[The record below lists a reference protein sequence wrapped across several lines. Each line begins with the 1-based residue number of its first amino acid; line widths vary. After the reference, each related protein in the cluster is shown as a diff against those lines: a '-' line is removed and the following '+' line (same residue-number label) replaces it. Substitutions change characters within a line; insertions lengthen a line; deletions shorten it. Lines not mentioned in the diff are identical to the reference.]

1 MQKIALIGL
10 GAMGGGMARSILAKK
25 LPLSVYNRRA
35 EVAAPFAKEGARV
48 AASPADAAK
57 GADVVISMVADD
69 DASRSI
75 WLGDNGALAVMRSGT
90 ILIECST
97 LSPAWIK
104 ELAASA
110 AARRCHLLDAPV
122 TGSKSHAASG
132 DLLFLVGGEK
142 EILERVRPVLTA
154 MGRNIVHMGPTGSGT
169 LMKLINNFLNGVQA
183 AAFAE
188 AWALVERLGLETEK
202 ALDVITNGA
211 PGSPLVKMLASR
223 MAKRDYQTNFFLR
236 LMEKDL
242 AYAMSLSE
250 EGGVRLRTAQ
260 PALELFRL
268 ASQSGWGDKDFAS
281 VIEPIRALTSSKP
294 AR

>member
-10 GAMGGGMARSILAKK
+10 GAMGGGMARRMLAQK

-35 EVAAPFAKEGARV
+35 EIAAPFTKEGARV
-48 AASPADAAK
+48 ATSPADAAK
-57 GADVVISMVADD
+57 DAEVVISMVADD
-69 DASRSI
+69 HASRSI
-75 WLGDNGALAVMRSGT
+75 WLGENGALAAMSSGT

-97 LSPAWIK
+97 LSPAWVK

-110 AARRCHLLDAPV
+110 ATKQCDMLDAPV
-122 TGSKSHAASG
+122 TGSRSHAGAG
-132 DLLFLVGGEK
+132 ELLFLVGGEK
-142 EILERVRPVLTA
+142 EILERVRPVLTS
-154 MGRNIVHMGPTGSGT
+154 MGRSIVHMGPLGSGT

-188 AWALVERLGLETEK
+188 ALALVERLGLEIEK

-242 AYAMSLSE
+242 AYATSLSD
-250 EGGVRLRTAQ
+250 EGGVHLRTAQ
-260 PALELFRL
+260 AALELFRL

-281 VIEPIRALTSSKP
+281 VIEPIRARALSKP
-294 AR
+294 AK